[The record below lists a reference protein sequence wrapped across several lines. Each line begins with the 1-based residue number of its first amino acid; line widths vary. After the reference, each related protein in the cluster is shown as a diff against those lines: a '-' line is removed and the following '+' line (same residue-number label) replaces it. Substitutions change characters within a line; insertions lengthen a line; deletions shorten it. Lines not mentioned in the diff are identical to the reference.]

1 MTARTGRRARFDIYP
16 GFSGQ
21 WRWRLRAA
29 NGRIV
34 ADSGESYTRLR
45 DAERAVMGALRATA
59 QAAKRLVEA
68 RP

>member
-1 MTARTGRRARFDIYP
+1 MTARAARFDVYQDK
-16 GFSGQ
+16 SGQ
-21 WRWRLRAA
+21 WRWRLLAG

-68 RP
+68 RT